1 MSGIALAMAV
11 AQRPGVGGHTWV
23 ALQYLL
29 GFRAMGLEV
38 TLVDRLEPEF
48 SHDAGG
54 RPCAPADSVNAAY
67 LRDVMEQFGFEDDWA
82 LLLPEGE
89 TLGLSRREVE
99 RRLDSSSLLLN
110 VMGYLEDEDLLARP
124 QLNAFLDI
132 DPGFPQMWRE
142 LGLHDA
148 FAGHDRFV
156 TVGLRLGQA
165 DCLVP
170 DCGLEWIR
178 TPPPVALDEWP
189 VAGGGRAFTT
199 VASWRGAF
207 GPIHYEGRT
216 FGLRVHEFR
225 RFFSLPTRTGRRFEL
240 ALEIDP
246 ADSGDI
252 GELRRNRWELVSP
265 AAVAGDPAAYREYVG
280 ASAAELMVAKNMY
293 VDTRGGW
300 FSDRS
305 ACYLAS
311 GKPVLAQETGFSLE
325 LPTGEGLIAFSNPE
339 EAAAGV
345 EEIAADR
352 PRHAAAA
359 REIAE
364 QHLDADGV
372 LSRLLGK
379 LGVG

>member
-1 MSGIALAMAV
+1 MSEVALAMAV

-29 GFRAMGLEV
+29 GMRALGLDV
-38 TLVDRLEPEF
+38 TLIDRLEPEF
-48 SHDAGG
+48 CTGADG
-54 RPCAPADSVNAAY
+54 RPCEPADSVNAAY
-67 LRDVMEQFGFEDDWA
+67 LRDVMRDFGLEGSWA
-82 LLLPEGE
+82 LLLPGGD

-110 VMGYLEDEDLLARP
+110 VMGYLEDEDLLGRP
-124 QLNAFLDI
+124 ALNAFLDI
-132 DPGFPQMWRE
+132 DPGFPQMWRA

-148 FAGHDRFV
+148 FGGHDRFV
-156 TVGLRLGQA
+156 TVGLRLGER

-170 DCGLEWIR
+170 DCGLEWIP
-178 TPPPVALDEWP
+178 TLPPVVLDEWP
-189 VAGGGRAFTT
+189 VAAGGRAFTT

-207 GPIHYEGRT
+207 GPIEYGERT

-225 RFFSLPTRTGRRFEL
+225 RFFGLPDRTGAEFEL

-246 ADSGDI
+246 ADGRDI
-252 GELRRNRWELVSP
+252 EELKRCGWELVSP
-265 AAVAGDPAAYREYVG
+265 EAVAGDPGAYRDFVG

-293 VDTRGGW
+293 VETRGGW

-311 GKPVLAQETGFSLE
+311 GKPVLAQETGFSE
-325 LPTGEGLIAFSNPE
+325 QLPAGEGLVAFSSFD
-339 EAAAGV
+339 EAVAGV
-345 EEIAADR
+345 EEITADR
-352 PRHAAAA
+352 RRHAAAA

-364 QHLDADGV
+364 QHLDARVV
-372 LSRLLGK
+372 LGRLLAK
-379 LGVG
+379 LGVA

>member
-1 MSGIALAMAV
+1 M
-11 AQRPGVGGHTWV
+11 RH
-23 ALQYLL
+23 
-29 GFRAMGLEV
+29 FGLE
-38 TLVDRLEPEF
+38 
-48 SHDAGG
+48 
-54 RPCAPADSVNAAY
+54 DS
-67 LRDVMEQFGFEDDWA
+67 WT
-82 LLLPEGE
+82 LLLPGGD

-124 QLNAFLDI
+124 GLNAFLDI

-148 FAGHDRFV
+148 FRGHDRFV
-156 TVGLRLGQA
+156 TVGLRLGEPE
-165 DCLVP
+165 CLVP
-170 DCGLEWIR
+170 DCGLDWIP
-178 TPPPVALDEWP
+178 TLPPVVLDQWP
-189 VAGGGRAFTT
+189 VVEGGRAHTS

-207 GPIHYEGRT
+207 GPVVYRERT

-225 RFFSLPTRTGRRFEL
+225 KFFALPGRTGAEFEL

-252 GELRRNRWELVSP
+252 EELRRHGWALVSP
-265 AAVAGDPAAYREYVG
+265 AAVAADPIAYRDYVG

-293 VDTRGGW
+293 VDTAGGW

-311 GKPVLAQETGFSLE
+311 GKPVLAQETGFSSE
-325 LPTGEGLIAFSNPE
+325 LPTGEGLIAFSDLE

-345 EEIAADR
+345 EEIAADH

-359 REIAE
+359 RELAE
-364 QHLDADGV
+364 QHFDARRV
-372 LSRLLGK
+372 LGRLLGK

>member
-1 MSGIALAMAV
+1 MSDVALAMAV

-29 GFRAMGLEV
+29 GFRRLGLDA

-48 SHDAGG
+48 CHDAAGS
-54 RPCAPADSVNAAY
+54 PCEPAESVNAEY
-67 LRDVMEQFGFEDDWA
+67 LRTVMEGFGLEDSWT
-82 LLLPEGE
+82 LLLPDGE
-89 TLGLSRREVE
+89 TLGLPRPEVE
-99 RRLDSSSLLLN
+99 RRLDSSSILLN

-124 QLNAFLDI
+124 AQNVFLDI

-156 TVGLRLGQA
+156 TVGLRLGEP

-170 DCGLEWIR
+170 ECGLDWIA
-178 TPPPVALDEWP
+178 TLPPVVLDEWP
-189 VAGGGRAFTT
+189 VAAGGRAYTS

-207 GPIHYEGRT
+207 GPIAYANRT

-225 RFFSLPTRTGRRFEL
+225 KFFGLPGGTDAEFEL

-246 ADSGDI
+246 ADSADI
-252 GELRRNRWELVSP
+252 DELRRNGWDLRDP
-265 AAVAGDPAAYREYVG
+265 AAVAGDPVAYRDYVG
-280 ASAAELMVAKNMY
+280 GSLAELMVAKNMY

-311 GKPVLAQETGFSLE
+311 GKPVLAQETGFSRE
-325 LPTGEGLIAFSNPE
+325 LPTGEGLLAFSTLE
-339 EAAAGV
+339 EAVAGI
-345 EEIAADR
+345 EEIGADHA
-352 PRHAAAA
+352 RHAAAA
-359 REIAE
+359 RELAE
-364 QHLDADGV
+364 QHLDAERV
-372 LSRLLGK
+372 LGRLLGK
-379 LGVG
+379 LGV